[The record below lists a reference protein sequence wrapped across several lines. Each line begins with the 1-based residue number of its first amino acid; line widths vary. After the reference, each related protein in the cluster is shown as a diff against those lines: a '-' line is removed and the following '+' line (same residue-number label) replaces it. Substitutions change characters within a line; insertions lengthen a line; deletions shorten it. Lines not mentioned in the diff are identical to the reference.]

1 MEIDLIQDK
10 TILLSEKQ
18 AIVSQINVIDAQ
30 RQDLIVQLTIVNG
43 IIEKYID
50 KKLKENAQRK
60 DSVSVSDKKRTI
72 RPVP

>member
-50 KKLKENAQRK
+50 KKFLYMHLPKRILKI
-60 DSVSVSDKKRTI
+60 SVF
-72 RPVP
+72 